1 MPGLRARIRK
11 DEPLRQD
18 SRVLE
23 VLMSSLFAG
32 IDVAKARLDVHLH
45 PTADA
50 LSVPNTAAGVRSLT
64 KLLLRR
70 QPELVA
76 LEATGGHECL
86 AVRALQAAGL
96 AVAVVNPH
104 RVHQF
109 AGALGQ
115 IAKTGRID
123 AAVLARYAAAIQPPA
138 CPLPD
143 AATEELGQLVTRHRQ
158 LTAMLTAE
166 RCRLLSL
173 TGEARQDVAAVIRYL
188 EGRLARLDAVIEQR
202 VSEDSEWQRKQALL
216 RSVPGVGPVLS
227 STLLA
232 ELPELGTLGPKQ
244 IAALVGMAPF
254 NHDSGRTTGKRRIW
268 GGRGHL
274 RALLY
279 LCVAAGLRCND
290 RIKAVYDRL
299 RAAGQP
305 GKVALVACM
314 RKLLVML
321 NAMVRDGTSWQAN
334 AAAVMSSS

>member
-1 MPGLRARIRK
+1 
-11 DEPLRQD
+11 
-18 SRVLE
+18 
-23 VLMSSLFAG
+23 MSSLFVG
-32 IDVAKARLDVHLH
+32 IDVAKARLDIHLH
-45 PTADA
+45 PTAEA

-76 LEATGGHECL
+76 LEATGGHEYL

-115 IAKTGRID
+115 IAKTDRID
-123 AAVLARYAAAIQPPA
+123 AAVLARYAAIQPPA
-138 CPLPD
+138 RPLPD

-188 EGRLARLDAVIEQR
+188 EGRLARIDAVIEQR
-202 VSEDSEWQRKQALL
+202 VSQDGEWQRKQALL

-244 IAALVGMAPF
+244 IAALVGVAPF

-290 RIKAVYDRL
+290 QIKAVYDRL
-299 RAAGQP
+299 RAAGKP

-314 RKLLVML
+314 RKLLVIL
-321 NAMVRDGTSWQAN
+321 NAMVRDGTSWQATEP
-334 AAAVMSSS
+334 AAAASSV